1 MALKKSYSNFDD
13 LLNGIIQN
21 IEGIMR
27 NDVAPAVESKLAQ
40 SASENVDQK
49 YNRSGG
55 ITDPA
60 CIVSEVECDSHSVTL
75 TVKDIAKPQKPIL
88 SKEGFD
94 LQKDAAAGGTMFANW
109 IENGLWMDIAT
120 YWRTGEKVKRPAR
133 KFIEPVQLE
142 AIMITQAALKSL

>member
-1 MALKKSYSNFDD
+1 MALKRVYSNFDD

-21 IEGIMR
+21 VESIMR
-27 NDVAPAVESKLAQ
+27 DDVAPAVESKLAQ
-40 SASENVDQK
+40 SASENVAPK

-60 CIVSEVECDSHSVTL
+60 CIVSEVERDSNSVTL
-75 TVKDIAKPQKPIL
+75 IVKDIAKPQKPIL

-94 LQKDAAAGGTMFANW
+94 LQKDAAMGGTMFANW

-120 YWRTGEKVKRPAR
+120 YWRTGEKVKRPKR
-133 KFIEPVQLE
+133 QFISPVQLE
-142 AIMITQAALKSL
+142 AVIITKAALKSL